1 VVAVFLSA
9 SLSQVPGLSFFSS
22 LVVLQSL
29 HRLPEIQCNR
39 AAGGHCL
46 TLYLGSDAFCLSVFV
61 GELITKDERLV
72 AVA

>member
-1 VVAVFLSA
+1 MVAVFLSA

-39 AAGGHCL
+39 AVGGHCL
-46 TLYLGSDAFCLSVFV
+46 TPYLGSDTFYLSGFV
-61 GELITKDERLV
+61 GELIIKDERLV

>member
-1 VVAVFLSA
+1 MVAVFLSA

-39 AAGGHCL
+39 AAEGHCL
-46 TLYLGSDAFCLSVFV
+46 TLCLGLDMFNLSGGV
-61 GELITKDERLV
+61 GKLIIKDERLV